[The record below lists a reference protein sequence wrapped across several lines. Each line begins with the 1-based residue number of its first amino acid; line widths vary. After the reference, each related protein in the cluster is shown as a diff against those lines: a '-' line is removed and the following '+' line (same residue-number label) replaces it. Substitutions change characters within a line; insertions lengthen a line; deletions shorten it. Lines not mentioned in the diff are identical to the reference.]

1 MAVKLGCQAAH
12 EGGWKVERGGRG
24 GEGFRDN
31 LPRNMKL
38 GPVPENPVER
48 IAKAFGLLP
57 QPLLDT
63 HIAMLLARAVMEGS
77 RLGVYEALKA
87 GPLTVEE
94 IASRCGGH
102 PRALAKLLNALVGC
116 GYLVWETGRYAL
128 SPMARKWL
136 LPDADQPLHDKMLFQ
151 FLEWDYIERIGDY
164 VRTGQAQDLHT
175 TMTPEQ
181 WGIYQR
187 GMRSAAASW
196 APEVGRRTPVP
207 KGAKDM
213 LDIGGSHGLMSVAIC
228 RRHPGLRSVI
238 LDLPEAVEHAAPILA
253 KEGMGDRVTHRAGN
267 ALEDDLGAEAWDVVL
282 MANLVHHFD
291 DATNR
296 ALAKKIA
303 RALRPGG
310 VFVIQEL
317 FRPHTPNDAGQVGA
331 LLDLYFAL
339 TSESGTWSFEEMA
352 DWQREAEL
360 KPLKPVKFRTVPG
373 NGQQSAVK
381 AK

>member
-1 MAVKLGCQAAH
+1 
-12 EGGWKVERGGRG
+12 
-24 GEGFRDN
+24 
-31 LPRNMKL
+31 MKL
-38 GPVPENPVER
+38 GPVAQTLLEK

-57 QPLLDT
+57 EPLLDT
-63 HIAMLLARAVMEGS
+63 HIAMLLARTIMEGS
-77 RLGVYEALKA
+77 RLGVYEALAA
-87 GPLTVEE
+87 GPLTANEV
-94 IASRCGGH
+94 AARCGAH
-102 PRALAKLLNALVGC
+102 PPAMGKLLNALAGC
-116 GYLVWETGRYAL
+116 GYLTCHRGRFGLA
-128 SPMARKWL
+128 PMARKWL
-136 LPDADQPLHDKMLFQ
+136 LPDADQPLHGKMLFQ
-151 FLEWDYIERIGDY
+151 FLEWEYVEHIGDF
-164 VRTGQAQDLHT
+164 VRTGRPVDIHS
-175 TMTPEQ
+175 TMTAEE
-181 WGIYQR
+181 WGTYQR
-187 GMRSAAASW
+187 GMRSAASTW

-213 LDIGGSHGLMSVAIC
+213 LDVGGSHGLLSAAIC

-253 KEGMGDRVTHRAGN
+253 GEGMGDRITHRAGDV
-267 ALEDDLGAEAWDVVL
+267 LEDDLGVEAWDVVL

-296 ALAKKIA
+296 RLAKKIA

-317 FRPHTPNDAGQVGA
+317 YRPHTPDESGQVGA

-352 DWQREAEL
+352 GWQREAGL
-360 KPLKPVKFRTVPG
+360 KPRKPVKFRTVPG

-381 AK
+381 PK